1 MTGHMHNGHESGH
14 YELRVEGHLD
24 DHWGEWFEHLEL
36 TRASDGTTALCGP
49 VADQAALHSLLT
61 KVRDLGMVLIS
72 VRMTGPPAGPVGN
85 H

>member
-1 MTGHMHNGHESGH
+1 MTGHMPRGHEPGH

-24 DHWGEWFEHLEL
+24 DYWVEWFEHFEL
-36 TRASDGTTALCGP
+36 TRARDGTTALRGP
-49 VADQAALHSLLT
+49 VEDQAALHSLLN

-72 VRMTGPPAGPVGN
+72 VQMIGPPAGPVGD

>member
-1 MTGHMHNGHESGH
+1 MMIRNEHEPGH

-24 DHWGEWFEHLEL
+24 DHWVEWFEHLKL
-36 TRASDGTTALCGP
+36 TRASDGTTAFYGP
-49 VADQAALHSLLT
+49 VADQAALHSLLN

-72 VRMTGPPAGPVGN
+72 VRMISPQAGPNEG

>member
-1 MTGHMHNGHESGH
+1 MSGHRPIGHEPGH

-24 DHWGEWFEHLEL
+24 DHWVEWFEHLEL

-72 VRMTGPPAGPVGN
+72 VRMISAPQGPDGGY
-85 H
+85 

>member
-1 MTGHMHNGHESGH
+1 MTGYMAAGQEPGH

-24 DHWGEWFEHLEL
+24 DHWVEWFEHLEL
-36 TRASDGTTALCGP
+36 TRASDGTTTLRGP

-72 VRMTGPPAGPVGN
+72 VRMITAPAGDR
-85 H
+85 

>member
-1 MTGHMHNGHESGH
+1 MAAGQETGN

-36 TRASDGTTALCGP
+36 TRANDGTTALCGP

-61 KVRDLGMVLIS
+61 KVRDAGMVLIS
-72 VRMTGPPAGPVGN
+72 VRMITAPAGDR
-85 H
+85 

>member
-1 MTGHMHNGHESGH
+1 MTGHRPAGHEPGH

-24 DHWGEWFEHLEL
+24 DHWVEWFEHLEL
-36 TRASDGTTALCGP
+36 TRATDGTTALHGP

-72 VRMTGPPAGPVGN
+72 VRMTGPPAGPVGD

>member
-1 MTGHMHNGHESGH
+1 MTGHLLHRQEPGH

-24 DHWGEWFEHLEL
+24 DHWVEWFEHFEL
-36 TRASDGTTALCGP
+36 TRGSDGTTAFRGP

-72 VRMTGPPAGPVGN
+72 VRMISAPTGPGGDR
-85 H
+85 

>member
-1 MTGHMHNGHESGH
+1 VTGHLPNRHEPGH

-24 DHWGEWFEHLEL
+24 DHWVEWFEHLEL

-49 VADQAALHSLLT
+49 VEDQAALHSLLN

-72 VRMTGPPAGPVGN
+72 VRMISAPAGPVGG